1 MSAVAP
7 VDLKI
12 RTKQYALRIIRM
24 YTSLPS
30 ARVAQTIGHQL
41 LRSGT
46 SVGANYREAVR
57 ARSRAEF
64 ATKLNIGLMELEE
77 TMYWLE
83 LLEEAAIFP
92 GNRLA
97 DLRGETNELCAI
109 FVTLIKKSKKQ
120 N

>member
-1 MSAVAP
+1 
-7 VDLKI
+7 
-12 RTKQYALRIIRM
+12 M
-24 YTSLPS
+24 YSSLPS

-83 LLEEAAIFP
+83 LLEEAAVFTR
-92 GNRLA
+92 NRLA
-97 DLRGETNELCAI
+97 DLLSETSELCAI
-109 FVTLIKKSKKQ
+109 FVTMIKKSRKQ
-120 N
+120 S